1 MVRAPVQVN
10 RVVIVLLDVF
20 DQEEVVDHA
29 IFNTQVLQRR
39 VVVFII
45 ADVFF
50 GDDGENLVP
59 IFGGHECS
67 QTRNNDQEL

>member
-1 MVRAPVQVN
+1 
-10 RVVIVLLDVF
+10 
-20 DQEEVVDHA
+20 VVDHA
-29 IFNTQVLQRR
+29 IFNTQVFQRR
-39 VVVFII
+39 VVVLII